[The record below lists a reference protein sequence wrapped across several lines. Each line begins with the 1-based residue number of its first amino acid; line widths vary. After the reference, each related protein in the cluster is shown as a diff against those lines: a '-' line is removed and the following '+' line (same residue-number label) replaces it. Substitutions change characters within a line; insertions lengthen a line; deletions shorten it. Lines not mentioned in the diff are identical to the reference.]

1 MSFMFKTIFLSIEEI
16 TFIVLGISLF
26 LFITLTIGITLF
38 DRKISKKNKEIIN
51 HRYNMS
57 QNIIVDFFNQEVRIV
72 SLKNLRKSFKL
83 SLVEYLN
90 LFEQS
95 EQNVI
100 KNWMQG
106 LLDGSI
112 DPDIDEN
119 MVKVADSFV
128 DFDNKKSI
136 IKTLILCTYID
147 KSKKTLFFESE
158 LLLNTPA
165 DTIGKNN
172 KRNESKYY
180 YELSEIKNKYDK
192 GAFSKGSLFEIRL
205 IKKENILST
214 YNVDFIK
221 VIILDAI
228 YRVLS
233 KNNAFFYFTNNK
245 MELCLIDDRS
255 ITNFILPRYVNQ
267 IKEKISEILE
277 IRGYLNN
284 FDFYIVSSLISDLD
298 KNYDNSYLVLE
309 KYFNLDLD
317 YKRKYFIY
325 KPDHEGKLDLEQ
337 SYRTEINRLIRN
349 QNLEVYFRPLVHIA
363 NKRVINMGYLSF
375 VKPVNTIFKDLD
387 EIKKFAKMY
396 DLDKDLFSLII
407 RKIIPTF
414 INEKENVT
422 QKLAIKVSV
431 DQIGYA
437 TRSIPHFSGIS
448 NAYLILCFDSKELID
463 LEDDEDLMRG
473 IKNLKDKGY
482 EIGLYLTSNDYVLK
496 RSTYSIF
503 DYFFFNALLPN
514 NVKVSSQEFLKAHQY
529 LEKLI
534 KFDAIMVS
542 IEGLNMQSIELL
554 VKSGLEYFSAECISP
569 KSPMLLPLDKKISRK
584 LLNMH
589 K

>member
-1 MSFMFKTIFLSIEEI
+1 MSFIFKTIFLSIEEI

-38 DRKISKKNKEIIN
+38 DWKISKKNKEIIN

-228 YRVLS
+228 YKVLS

-534 KFDAIMVS
+534 KFDAIMVG

>member
-1 MSFMFKTIFLSIEEI
+1 MSFIFKTIFLSIEEI

-38 DRKISKKNKEIIN
+38 DWKISKKNKEIIN

-534 KFDAIMVS
+534 KFDAIMVG